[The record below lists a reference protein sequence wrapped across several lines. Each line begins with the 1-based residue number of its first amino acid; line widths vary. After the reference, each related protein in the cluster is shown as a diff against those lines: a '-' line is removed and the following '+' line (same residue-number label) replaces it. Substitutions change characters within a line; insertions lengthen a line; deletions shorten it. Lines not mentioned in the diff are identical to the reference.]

1 MIHMKLELNEWW
13 KPEIDPDDLKSLVQR
28 NNAYAW
34 IHMIAYFGLLSATG
48 YLAFLSWGSWWV
60 IPAFYLYGTV
70 YSFSNA
76 RWHEFSHRTVFSSR
90 RVNTFFYQ
98 IFSFLCF
105 YEAQT
110 FRWTHANHHR
120 RTLHT
125 SDPYDYEIQVPHGN
139 SPIRL
144 IYEFSGLRPLFSE
157 YKKLLLHSAN
167 IMTPLAKDCVPK
179 NHWRKV
185 VISSRIY
192 IALTLL
198 IIAVAIYAGSIMPL
212 LFVITPNL
220 YARFLLN
227 WIIGFPQHAG
237 LSENALDHKTNTR
250 NVMVNPMFAFLCM
263 NMNYHLDHHMFPQV
277 PFYHLPKLHNLI
289 KGQLPNSYPSLWAC
303 YKELI
308 PLLLNQHKGLIK
320 NNI

>member
-1 MIHMKLELNEWW
+1 MKNVRN
-13 KPEIDPDDLKSLVQR
+13 ILVS
-28 NNAYAW
+28 
-34 IHMIAYFGLLSATG
+34 I
-48 YLAFLSWGSWWV
+48 
-60 IPAFYLYGTV
+60 
-70 YSFSNA
+70 
-76 RWHEFSHRTVFSSR
+76 
-90 RVNTFFYQ
+90 
-98 IFSFLCF
+98 
-105 YEAQT
+105 
-110 FRWTHANHHR
+110 
-120 RTLHT
+120 
-125 SDPYDYEIQVPHGN
+125 
-139 SPIRL
+139 
-144 IYEFSGLRPLFSE
+144 
-157 YKKLLLHSAN
+157 
-167 IMTPLAKDCVPK
+167 
-179 NHWRKV
+179 
-185 VISSRIY
+185 

-250 NVMVNPMFAFLCM
+250 NVMVNPMIAFLCM
-263 NMNYHLDHHMFPQV
+263 NMHYHLDHHMFPQV